1 MILQSVINLV
11 DSDLASASRHC
22 RRNQKHL
29 FLDLQKDTPNTTE
42 DRDMAVRSAAMFL
55 IHSPAF
61 PLRTLLPVANCSL
74 PTVCVVL
81 APYRLS
87 PSNEDSAFVSEQ
99 NWEDGDFSH
108 ASRMQRVAGEDL

>member
-1 MILQSVINLV
+1 MVV
-11 DSDLASASRHC
+11 
-22 RRNQKHL
+22 QKHL

-42 DRDMAVRSAAMFL
+42 DRDMPVRYAARFL

-61 PLRTLLPVANCSL
+61 PLRTVLPVADCSL

-81 APYRLS
+81 ALYHLS
-87 PSNEDSAFVSEQ
+87 PRNEGSAFVPEP

-108 ASRMQRVAGEDL
+108 ASRMQRVGGEVL